1 MGMNVFAD
9 DSAGFIDLGL
19 DNVYEYTPDGDLL
32 IEYDGT
38 WLALNGHTVSSCLVS
53 EDRDGDSHSIKGR
66 VPVLLNDEA
75 VDIMI
80 VFDEQD
86 PYGRVI
92 GAQRRY
98 DKDVETDMVAKG
110 LIGIVAGDRIDYLC
124 DYYTYDGQ
132 YTDTFQLGDP
142 YIATGT
148 WEIENLS
155 IGSAAY

>member
-86 PYGRVI
+86 PLRSCDRRPAAVR
-92 GAQRRY
+92 QRRRNRH
-98 DKDVETDMVAKG
+98 G
-110 LIGIVAGDRIDYLC
+110 
-124 DYYTYDGQ
+124 GQ
-132 YTDTFQLGDP
+132 
-142 YIATGT
+142 GT
-148 WEIENLS
+148 HRHRSW
-155 IGSAAY
+155 